1 MKNYNE
7 MANDVLRR
15 IKESEAIKIQKRKL
29 YVRYVTSLTA
39 MLVVAI
45 VGVNVWNNVNPPV
58 SDDIE
63 DNPGISND
71 IVDNELDGT
80 PDDMDNQEPSNDI
93 LVDKDVIWGAFDYSD
108 NAEMGWGAV
117 IEWNGKNISW
127 RLGDVFEK
135 YDENSLFAITALCI
149 NIDEEYI
156 YNGKSLADYETAM
169 IKEQEKIGKLENL
182 RKFGDE
188 LKYGTALYLT
198 GTPDG
203 EKWAK
208 ELYDE
213 TVSWFGEDVLN
224 EYIQNG
230 EFLKEKLE
238 NDLKELFK
246 EESQLE
252 YEIALNAYINSVN
265 MNLKEVLEEQNIVS
279 EFSADVDYLLF
290 YATEEEF
297 KKLEMDNQLD
307 WLFELAVKAGDGHD
321 MVDDVE

>member
-58 SDDIE
+58 SDDME

-80 PDDMDNQEPSNDI
+80 PDDMDNQQPSNDI
-93 LVDKDVIWGAFDYSD
+93 LVDKDVIWSGSDYSD
-108 NAEMGWGAV
+108 NMDMLWAV

-127 RLGDVFEK
+127 RLGDAFEK
-135 YDENSLFAITALCI
+135 YDENSLFAITALCM

-169 IKEQEKIGKLENL
+169 IDEQAKIGKLESL
-182 RKFGDE
+182 RKVGDE

-213 TVSWFGEDVLN
+213 TVSWYGEDVLN
-224 EYIQNG
+224 EYIQSG
-230 EFLKEKLE
+230 EFLSEKLE

-246 EESQLE
+246 EEAQLE
-252 YEIALNAYINSVN
+252 YEIALNDYINSIN
-265 MNLKEVLEEQNIVS
+265 MNMKEVLEEQNIVS

-297 KKLEMDNQLD
+297 AKLKIENQLD

-321 MVDDVE
+321 MADDVE